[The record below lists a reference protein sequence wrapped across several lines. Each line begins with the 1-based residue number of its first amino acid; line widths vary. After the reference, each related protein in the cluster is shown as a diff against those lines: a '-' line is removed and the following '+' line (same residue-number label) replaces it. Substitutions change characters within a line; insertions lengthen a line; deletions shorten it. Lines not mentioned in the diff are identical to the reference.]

1 MSFIGNHWAE
11 NHILSNDD
19 KFFDFQYQLN
29 EDLQFILALDNNDT
43 IIGLLGYMQYDSS
56 KKEQD
61 IALALWKV
69 IPNLLDPVLGI
80 KLIEYLRDNIK
91 HRSIFCVGIN
101 KKTIGVYKFMGFQT
115 GRLLHYAAFNKD
127 CEKFSISIPPL
138 QKKFILSN
146 KWIFKKSREIDKS
159 LEKLINSTLYKEK
172 IPFKS
177 KNYLLKRY
185 FNHPYFVYNFHEV
198 YEDKLFIGLVISR
211 EAKHLEGEL

>member
-1 MSFIGNHWAE
+1 MWVLIKRQSEFINLWDFKQVDCYTTR
-11 NHILSNDD
+11 LSIKIVKN
-19 KFFDFQYQLN
+19 FQFRY
-29 EDLQFILALDNNDT
+29 
-43 IIGLLGYMQYDSS
+43 
-56 KKEQD
+56 
-61 IALALWKV
+61 
-69 IPNLLDPVLGI
+69 
-80 KLIEYLRDNIK
+80 
-91 HRSIFCVGIN
+91 HH
-101 KKTIGVYKFMGFQT
+101 YK
-115 GRLLHYAAFNKD
+115 
-127 CEKFSISIPPL
+127 
-138 QKKFILSN
+138 KKFILSN